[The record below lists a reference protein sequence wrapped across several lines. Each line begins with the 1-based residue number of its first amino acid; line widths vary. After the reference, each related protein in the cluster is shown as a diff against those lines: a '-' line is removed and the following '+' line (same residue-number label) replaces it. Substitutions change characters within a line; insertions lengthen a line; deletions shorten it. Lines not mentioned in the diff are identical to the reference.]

1 MTNKKLAVF
10 SIACVVFASGCASMA
25 PPVDK
30 TDYRPT
36 MPLPERPI
44 SERNGSLFQ
53 ENTSIALFRDTKA
66 RRIGD
71 IITIVLTEQT
81 NATKSASTSTD
92 KSTGV
97 TIAAPNLFGRTP
109 ALKPMGLGNATT
121 PLDLSVG
128 LTSAQGFDGS
138 GDSTLSNALSGRLT
152 VTVSEVLSNGY
163 LLVRGEKRLTIN
175 QGDEYVKIS
184 GIIRPQDI
192 LSDNTVLSTYVADA
206 RISYTGDGSV
216 HDATQHGA
224 IVGFLNRF
232 WPF

>member
-1 MTNKKLAVF
+1 MNKKRLCVF
-10 SIACVVFASGCASMA
+10 YAGYALLASGCASMA
-25 PPVDK
+25 PPIDR
-30 TDYRPT
+30 TDYSPT
-36 MPLPERPI
+36 MPLAEIPL

-53 ENTSIALFRDTKA
+53 ENTSIALFQDTKA

-97 TIAAPNLFGRTP
+97 TIGAPNFLGRTP
-109 ALKPMGLGNATT
+109 ALKPMGLGNAAS

-128 LTSAQGFDGS
+128 LNSSLGFDGK
-138 GDSTLSNALSGRLT
+138 GDSSLSNALSGRLT

-163 LLVRGEKRLTIN
+163 LLVKGEKRLTIN

-224 IVGFLNRF
+224 IVSFLNRF